1 MKLYMRPG
9 ACSLSS
15 HIALRE
21 AGATFELIE
30 VDLQEKKLPG
40 GGDYLAVNPKGQV
53 PVLELDD
60 GTRLTENAVIVQY
73 IADQHPQSDLA
84 PGAGTMERYR
94 LQEWLSFVGSELHQN
109 FPPLFNPRYP
119 AEYKPMARQTL
130 ERKFANLDQHL
141 ADNQYLMGDRFTVAD
156 AYCFAIMNWHKR
168 ADLDLSP
175 WPNLKAYVERV
186 AARPKVREA
195 LEAEAS

>member
-1 MKLYMRPG
+1 MKLYMSPG
-9 ACSLSS
+9 SCSLCP

-21 AGATFELIE
+21 AGAEFDLIR
-30 VDLQEKKLPG
+30 VNLQEKKLPD

-53 PVLELDD
+53 PVLEVDD
-60 GTRLTENAVIVQY
+60 GTRLTENAAILQY
-73 IADQHPQSDLA
+73 IADKSPQAGLA
-84 PGAGTMERYR
+84 PAAGTMERYR
-94 LQEWLSFVGSELHQN
+94 LQEWLSFVGSELHKN
-109 FPPLFNPRYP
+109 FPALFVPRYP
-119 AEYKPMARQTL
+119 AEYKPFAKATL

-141 ADNQYLMGDRFTVAD
+141 AGNKHLMGETFTVAD

-175 WPNLKAYVERV
+175 WPNLKAYVERI

-195 LEAEAS
+195 IAAEAS

>member
-1 MKLYMRPG
+1 MKLYMSPG
-9 ACSLSS
+9 ACSLCP

-21 AGATFELIE
+21 AGAEFEL
-30 VDLQEKKLPG
+30 VRVNLQEKKLPDG
-40 GGDYLAVNPKGQV
+40 ADYLSVNPKGQV

-60 GTRLTENAVIVQY
+60 GETLTENAAIVQY
-73 IADQHPQSDLA
+73 VADQYPQSDLA
-84 PGAGTMERYR
+84 PAVGTIGRYR
-94 LQEWLSFVGSELHQN
+94 LQEWLSFIGSELHKN
-109 FPPLFNPRYP
+109 FPPLFIPRYP
-119 AEYKPMARQTL
+119 PEYKPMARQTL

-141 ADNQYLMGDRFTVAD
+141 ADRQYLMGDQFTVAD

-175 WPNLKAYVERV
+175 WPNLKSYVERV
-186 AARPKVREA
+186 AARSKVREA